1 MQVVVHELSL
11 LCTDSR
17 TKPAAELGQLVLKF
31 VMDSPVCRM
40 QTCARH
46 LPS

>member
-11 LCTDSR
+11 LCTDLR
-17 TKPAAELGQLVLKF
+17 TRPNAEVGRLVLNA
-31 VMDSPVCRM
+31 VMESPVCRM

-46 LPS
+46 PP